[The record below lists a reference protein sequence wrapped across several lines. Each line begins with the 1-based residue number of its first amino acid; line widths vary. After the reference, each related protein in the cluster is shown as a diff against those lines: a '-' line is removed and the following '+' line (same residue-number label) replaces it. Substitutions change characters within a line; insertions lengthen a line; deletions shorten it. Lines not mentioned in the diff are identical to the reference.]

1 MRQGTEGPVATTNLV
16 LYVEDNPANV
26 KLVER
31 IFKLRPHLTLQ
42 TATNGED
49 GLDLARQHQP
59 DLVVLDVNLPDING
73 DVVLRRLQEDSNT
86 SGIPVVILSADATQ
100 GKITSF
106 LDAGAAEYVTKPLDL
121 GHFLSVIDR
130 ILAGAS

>member
-1 MRQGTEGPVATTNLV
+1 MATNNLV
-16 LYVEDNPANV
+16 LYVEDNPANL

-42 TATNGED
+42 TATNGKE

-59 DLVVLDVNLPDING
+59 ELVVLDINLPDIDG
-73 DVVLRRLQEDSNT
+73 GVVLRRLQEDSNT
-86 SGIPVVILSADATQ
+86 SDIPVVILSADATPRQ
-100 GKITSF
+100 ITSF
-106 LDAGAAEYVTKPLDL
+106 LEAGAADYVTKPLDL

-130 ILAGAS
+130 MLAQTG